1 MGKTT
6 KINMVGKTYGMLLI
20 LEEIKERSS
29 LGYIY
34 YKCKCAC
41 GKEKIIRGRN
51 VRSGHTSSC
60 GCLLVKHK
68 MTETVEYKTWRSIKT
83 RCYNKNIL
91 RYKNYGG
98 RGIKVCDR
106 WINSFENFFEDM
118 GYRPSKNHSIERIN
132 NDGDYEPSNC
142 IWADFKT
149 QARNRRTSTK
159 ILHENKIIDIFLF
172 SEKMNLS
179 VSGARKRIWRNYKLT
194 DGIYVKYK

>member
-1 MGKTT
+1 MIGD
-6 KINMVGKTYGMLLI
+6 TYGELLI
-20 LEEIKERSS
+20 IEEIEERDKNNHV
-29 LGYIY
+29 LYR
-34 YKCKCAC
+34 CKCSC
-41 GKEKIIRGRN
+41 GTEKIILGRSL
-51 VRSGHTSSC
+51 RSGRSSSC
-60 GCLLVKHK
+60 GCMASIKKTKHN
-68 MTETVEYKTWRSIKT
+68 MNRTTEYKTWSSLKQ
-83 RCYNKNIL
+83 RCYNKNDSK
-91 RYKNYGG
+91 YKDWGG

-118 GYRPSKNHSIERIN
+118 GYKPSKSHSIERIN

-142 IWADFKT
+142 IWADKKT
-149 QARNRRTSTK
+149 QARNRRSSTK